1 MRLRDNVAVIT
12 GAAGGIGR
20 GIALKFAAEG
30 SDLLVTDRSLLAA
43 ESVSGKVEEM
53 GRKAIPAQGDVS
65 KMADMKAV
73 FQQAASTFGKVD
85 ILVCCAGV
93 RKDAPI
99 NELSEDQWDEVIRV
113 GLTGAFN
120 CVKCAQEYMV
130 QQQSG
135 KIIVV
140 GSPVPSG
147 LGGPGQANYSAANA
161 GLRGLITA
169 LAVDLGP
176 YNINVNGIAPDFV
189 ETQMLREAAQRDGLY
204 MDDFKKAVMAH
215 IPLRRL
221 GTPEDIANVALFLA
235 SDESAY
241 VTGQMIAVRG
251 GP

>member
-30 SDLLVTDRSLLAA
+30 ADLLVTDRSFLAA
-43 ESVSGKVEEM
+43 ESVSDKIAEM
-53 GRKAIPAQGDVS
+53 GGKAIPVQGDVS

-73 FQQAASTFGKVD
+73 FQQAASAFGKVD
-85 ILVCCAGV
+85 ILVCSAGL

-99 NELSEDQWDEVIRV
+99 HALSEDQWDEVIRV

-120 CVKCAQEYMV
+120 CAKCAQELMV
-130 QQQSG
+130 QQHNG
-135 KIIVV
+135 KIVV
-140 GSPVPSG
+140 IGSPVPSG

-161 GLRGLITA
+161 GLRGLVTA
-169 LAVDLGP
+169 LAVELGP
-176 YNINVNGIAPDFV
+176 YNVNVNGIAPDFV
-189 ETQMLREAAQRDGLY
+189 ETPMLREAAQRDGLY

-235 SDESAY
+235 SDESAF
-241 VTGQMIAVRG
+241 VTGQMISVRG